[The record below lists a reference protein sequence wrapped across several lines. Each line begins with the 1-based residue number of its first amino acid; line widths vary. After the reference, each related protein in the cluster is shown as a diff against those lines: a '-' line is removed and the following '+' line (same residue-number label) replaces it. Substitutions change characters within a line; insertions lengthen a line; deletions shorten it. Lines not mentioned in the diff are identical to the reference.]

1 MNSKKNIIIEENF
14 CIKGIIEIMI
24 FSVIT
29 VSYYVGIEAIK
40 QRKYT
45 INRYFQ
51 IFLMGIIVFQIMYCM
66 IITYQWLDIIILIV
80 NEYLYFK
87 CERLGRLLKDLNI
100 INPMHIVSV

>member
-1 MNSKKNIIIEENF
+1 MNSNKNIITQENF
-14 CIKGIIEIMI
+14 YFRGIIQIMI

-40 QRKYT
+40 QRKYA

-51 IFLMGIIVFQIMYCM
+51 IFLMGIIVFHIMYCV
-66 IITYQWLDIIILIV
+66 IITNQWLDMIILIV

-87 CERLGRLLKDLNI
+87 CERLGRLLKDLDT
-100 INPMHIVSV
+100 INPI